1 MEVEAEAGG
10 GDVDRGVGESGG
22 GRGGGK
28 KEGACLGNDTE

>member
-22 GRGGGK
+22 GGGGK